1 MRQVI
6 ILTLI
11 AFLLLFANCA
21 SQSYVDRLDVYG
33 VGAGPKPDVEDPH
46 NIDNSK
52 LNHVKVAYTPD
63 LVIKE
68 QNVGEK
74 TKAALGDALT
84 REFDGEPK
92 MLASWLS
99 EKQDLENIALLI
111 DKNGVVA
118 WHGQFDKQDVPA
130 TIGVEGYRMLG
141 GAQRITFGEALEK
154 YVDKGKTQK
163 FKEDKKI
170 EFKKGFF
177 DYGKE
182 GPFVYT
188 KLPQLKVKR
197 TDGQLVDISEITQ
210 NGKPTLLVF
219 FMSSARKKETA
230 DKVSNAIGMI
240 TSGGTQKIVPQKVLY
255 FIEDGYLFE
264 K

>member
-1 MRQVI
+1 
-6 ILTLI
+6 
-11 AFLLLFANCA
+11 
-21 SQSYVDRLDVYG
+21 
-33 VGAGPKPDVEDPH
+33 
-46 NIDNSK
+46 
-52 LNHVKVAYTPD
+52 
-63 LVIKE
+63 
-68 QNVGEK
+68 
-74 TKAALGDALT
+74 
-84 REFDGEPK
+84 
-92 MLASWLS
+92 
-99 EKQDLENIALLI
+99 
-111 DKNGVVA
+111 
-118 WHGQFDKQDVPA
+118 
-130 TIGVEGYRMLG
+130 
-141 GAQRITFGEALEK
+141 
-154 YVDKGKTQK
+154 
-163 FKEDKKI
+163 
-170 EFKKGFF
+170 
-177 DYGKE
+177 KE